1 LRAIRAERVRYRKAQ
16 HRRCE
21 MEICPN
27 CLGRKEIKG
36 PRAVAPGFRRTKDCP
51 TCEGSGAVSDAKTR
65 WVRCNNCDGWGMV
78 GPLIAEF
85 TCGECN
91 GFGFVPPRN
100 RGGMEMGLEP
110 GSSEG

>member
-1 LRAIRAERVRYRKAQ
+1 MQ
-16 HRRCE
+16 
-21 MEICPN
+21 ICPN
-27 CLGRKEIKG
+27 CLGRRETKG
-36 PRAVAPGFRRTKDCP
+36 RRSVAPGFRRWKDCP
-51 TCEGSGAVSDAKTR
+51 TCEGSGVVSDAKTR
-65 WVRCNNCDGWGMV
+65 WVRCDNCDGWGMV

-91 GFGFVPPRN
+91 GYGFVPPCN